1 MARKGMV
8 MTYYEIDESVLEL
21 EQRLAGSATVA
32 GPLLEALHDL
42 QEVRRDDCL
51 PVAGWVNAVGDATR
65 RTLDR
70 IEAHARAGAAP
81 GSVLSRLPNSCQAL
95 LDELAAEHHDLFAG
109 FRRQLALARAEAPGK
124 GLAVR
129 LLDSLI
135 ARECDLAL
143 HINGLGRLLSAAE
156 QRQLALT
163 PARRGELV

>member
-1 MARKGMV
+1 MV
-8 MTYYEIDESVLEL
+8 MTYYEVDESVLET
-21 EQRLAGSATVA
+21 EQRLAGSANLA

-51 PVAGWVNAVGDATR
+51 PVAGWVTAVGDATR

-81 GSVLSRLPNSCQAL
+81 GSVLNRLPNSCRRLQQ
-95 LDELAAEHHDLFAG
+95 ELAAEHHDLFAG
-109 FRRQLALARAEAPGK
+109 FRRQLALARAETPGK
-124 GLAVR
+124 GLAIR

-143 HINGLGRLLSAAE
+143 HINGLSRLLTAAE
-156 QRQLALT
+156 QRQLAL
-163 PARRGELV
+163 ASVRRGELV